1 MKSAEDLNAFA
12 DLRLLSW
19 SIPLDQQATIL
30 HKRLNK
36 AVYQNGGS
44 PLYTLCAIEMLLRH
58 GNAGLL
64 QDLMRPEKLQTLAN
78 YFLPG
83 SQPAKIEYLQ
93 PLARHIKVSPHLSL
107 H

>member
-1 MKSAEDLNAFA
+1 MKSAEDLHVFA
-12 DLRLLSW
+12 DLWRLSW
-19 SIPLDQQATIL
+19 TIPLEQQATIL
-30 HKRLNK
+30 HERLNK
-36 AVYQNGGS
+36 TVYRNGGS

-58 GNAGLL
+58 GNAGLH
-64 QDLMRPEKLQTLAN
+64 QEIMRPEKLQTLAN